1 MSLLVLPLVTAILP
15 WGDNAMTW
23 GRIPGSSCHFPM
35 GVNLWLTGV
44 SIDSSMETPTSW
56 AIVLGAVEPR
66 NAEAMAMRTDFV
78 ESVMFNQGFGNIEV

>member
-1 MSLLVLPLVTAILP
+1 MQY
-15 WGDNAMTW
+15 
-23 GRIPGSSCHFPM
+23 RRK
-35 GVNLWLTGV
+35 V

-56 AIVLGAVEPR
+56 AIVLGSVEPR